1 MHCVVNEPCQ
11 FYSSLDMDSSM
22 SSFSQPIIAE
32 SLQDVQRKA
41 NAEPGSLAKA
51 SLFVT
56 DLDASV
62 TETDLYDLFGKHGQV
77 LSVKICRE
85 ICTGVSRGYGFV
97 NYSSL
102 RDATK
107 ARKLLN
113 FEPLNGTRIRVM
125 LSNQDSNL
133 ESGGATI
140 FFKGFDKSID
150 AKFIDELFST
160 YGTIITSELAI
171 DSNGKSKGFGY
182 VMFNEKKAA
191 EDAIHDLEYQV
202 VQDCAITIGPY
213 ICKEEREREKTERER
228 GKTKFQNY
236 PILYVK
242 NMTTVVYNEEV
253 QSAFCVYGRLVD
265 TYVVRDDEGYVTGS
279 GFVVFENF
287 DEAVSAIK
295 GLNGKHPSTI
305 KGLRSENIAD
315 SDPVWYVGWANSIFK
330 TKGQR
335 QSRCEKKNCD
345 IHKKLEGVN
354 LYIKNLDDN
363 MTEKKLKLLFSDF
376 GMIIYSKIM
385 LDSQGLSRGYGFVGF
400 VTPEDATKAMNA
412 MNGKFIGRKP
422 LHVSVARR
430 RKEKTGN
437 ILAVREQCCGGTMFT
452 RLANGPPGELYETEQ
467 GIMELVPWYQNIQEA
482 KVGEAVDYTKFSDW
496 ECDAVEYPHPSYS
509 CDSRVAMN
517 A

>member
-1 MHCVVNEPCQ
+1 
-11 FYSSLDMDSSM
+11 M

-113 FEPLNGTRIRVM
+113 FEPLNGTPIRVM

-133 ESGGATI
+133 KSRGATV
-140 FFKGFDKSID
+140 FFKDFDKSID
-150 AKFIDELFST
+150 DECIEELFST
-160 YGTIITSELAI
+160 FGTIITSELAI
-171 DSNGKSKGFGY
+171 DNNGQPKGFGY

-191 EDAIHDLEYQV
+191 EDAIHALEYKV
-202 VQDCAITIGPY
+202 VQDCAITIGPF
-213 ICKEEREREKTERER
+213 ICKEERDREKTKRDRE
-228 GKTKFQNY
+228 KKMFQNY
-236 PILYVK
+236 PVLYVK

-253 QSAFCVYGRLVD
+253 QSAFCVYGRLVH
-265 TYVVRDDEGYVTGS
+265 TYVVRDDGGYVTGS

-305 KGLRSENIAD
+305 NGLRPQNIAD
-315 SDPVWYVGWANSIFK
+315 SDPVWYVGWANSMFK
-330 TKGQR
+330 TKGRR
-335 QSRCEKKNCD
+335 QCRCEKRKCG

-354 LYIKNLDDN
+354 LYIKNFDDN

-376 GMIIYSKIM
+376 GMIIYSKVV

-400 VTPEDATKAMNA
+400 VTPEDATKAMHA
-412 MNGKFIGRKP
+412 LNGKIIGRKR
-422 LHVSVARR
+422 LHVSVAQR
-430 RKEKTGN
+430 RKERKGN
-437 ILAVREQCCGGTMFT
+437 LHAVREQCCEGTMFT

-467 GIMELVPWYQNIQEA
+467 GIMELVPWYQNLQEA
-482 KVGEAVDYTKFSDW
+482 KVGEAVDYTKFSDG
-496 ECDAVEYPHPSYS
+496 ECGAVKDPHPTYSY
-509 CDSRVAMN
+509 DSRVAMY